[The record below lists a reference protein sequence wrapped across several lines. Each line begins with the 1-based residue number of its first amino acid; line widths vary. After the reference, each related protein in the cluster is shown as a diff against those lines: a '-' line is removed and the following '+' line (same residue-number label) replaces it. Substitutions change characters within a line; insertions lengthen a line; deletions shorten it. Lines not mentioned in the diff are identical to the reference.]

1 MTTTGVF
8 GQVLA
13 SNKYFLLQMLPAG
26 GIADATEIEVKIL
39 TTGGSLVSFGEALN
53 GLTLQSLRIM
63 ASTPSL
69 LQTVKLY
76 DSTGKVIGSWKGQ
89 VMNAGAEL
97 TAAYAMQAEGLNIPL
112 RKGMVIKVLTQN
124 S

>member
-8 GQVLA
+8 AQVLA
-13 SNKYFLLQMLPAG
+13 SNRYFLLQMLPAG
-26 GIADATEIEVKIL
+26 GIADGTEIEIKIL
-39 TTGGSLVSFGEALN
+39 TTGGALVSIGEALN
-53 GLTLQSLRIM
+53 GLTLQSIKAM

-69 LQTVKLY
+69 LQTLKLY
-76 DSTGKVIGSWKGQ
+76 DTTGKVIASWKGQ

-97 TAAYAMQAEGLNIPL
+97 TAAYAFQVKGLNIPL
-112 RKGMVIKVLTQN
+112 RKGMVIKVLTAN

>member
-8 GQVLA
+8 AQVLA
-13 SNKYFLLQMLPAG
+13 SGKYFLLQMLPAG
-26 GIADATEIEVKIL
+26 GISDGTEIEIKIL
-39 TTGGSLVSFGEALN
+39 TTGGALVSIGESLN
-53 GLTLQSLRIM
+53 CLTLQSLKVM

-76 DSTGKVIGSWKGQ
+76 SPAGTVIASWKGQ

-97 TAAYAMQAEGLNIPL
+97 TAAYAFQVAGLNIPL
-112 RKGMVIKVLTQN
+112 RKGMVIKVLTAN